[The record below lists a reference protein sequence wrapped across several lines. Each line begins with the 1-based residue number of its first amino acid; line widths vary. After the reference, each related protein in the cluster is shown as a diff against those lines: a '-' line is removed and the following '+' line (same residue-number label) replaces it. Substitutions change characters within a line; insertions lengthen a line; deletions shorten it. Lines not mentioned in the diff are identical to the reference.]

1 MALSKKKPAAAAEPA
16 TEPVVEET
24 AAGKASA
31 KKDTPAKSLLK
42 KSSPKKSAEKKP
54 VEKVEEIYLQ
64 AGGAEWN
71 VSGCK
76 ARAVAAYV
84 AQGHRESSVK
94 KLVIY
99 LKPEEGKAYYVV
111 NDDVNGSVDL

>member
-16 TEPVVEET
+16 TEPVVEKT

-42 KSSPKKSAEKKP
+42 KAAEKKP
-54 VEKVEEIYLQ
+54 AEKVEEVYLQ
-64 AGGAEWN
+64 AGGTEWN
-71 VSGCK
+71 ISDCK

-99 LKPEEGKAYYVV
+99 LKPEEGKAYYVI
-111 NDDVNGSVDL
+111 NDGVNGSVDL

>member
-1 MALSKKKPAAAAEPA
+1 MARPKKNAPAESPAAKA
-16 TEPVVEET
+16 VEAVKET
-24 AAGKASA
+24 AKKTAA
-31 KKDTPAKSLLK
+31 KRTPIK
-42 KSSPKKSAEKKP
+42 
-54 VEKVEEIYLQ
+54 KVEEIYLQ

-71 VSGCK
+71 VSACRE
-76 ARAVAAYV
+76 RAVAAYV
-84 AQGHRESSVK
+84 ESGHRASSVK